1 MKRLR
6 NLVLTLVA
14 LAAGMLIVA
23 FALYPSQYVLRLL
36 AWGDADVADY
46 QRFPAYKLQ
55 PGQPNFRF
63 VSAPDEARVQALFE
77 TDAAVTDLD
86 KFLADNAT
94 QAFLVIQHDRILY
107 EKYYNGAQRESVV
120 TSFSEA
126 KSFTSALIGIAMAEG
141 QIRSVDDPITTYLP
155 ELADRDPRF
164 ADITIKHLLMM
175 ASGIKYA
182 EFPFFHGD
190 DAKTY
195 YYPDLRRLALEQTSI
210 AGGPGEEFLYNNY
223 HPLLLGLILE
233 RATGKPV
240 PAYLQEKLWSRLGM
254 EFEGSWSLDSEAS
267 GFAKMESGINGRAI
281 DFAKFGRLFL
291 NGGVWEGEQ
300 IIPAAWVQ
308 ASTREIKV
316 ADRAAYY
323 KDSAFFTELNGY
335 YGYMWWGVPRA
346 GGRNDFLALGNHGQY
361 LYVSPEK
368 DLIIVRHGA
377 EYGVDTWD
385 WVKLFY
391 QVASRIEG

>member
-1 MKRLR
+1 
-6 NLVLTLVA
+6 
-14 LAAGMLIVA
+14 MLIVA